1 MAPVLRWALP
11 ISLLLA
17 EGMGISLLIDLPT
30 AGEAAPLVAA
40 LRLAIPVL
48 IGGGAAGWLIA
59 RRPEPVALAGALP
72 PPGPWRPAPLLALN
86 LAAYAVLAWLAWRL
100 MGDGAP
106 PPGLAALSGWVAWAA
121 VTVLLA
127 LGSAAPLAWSLRLL
141 RERWRLPLLALAAGM
156 LVWRAAAAAEGLWG
170 VLTGSTLHAV
180 GWMVGVLRHDA
191 ILDAGEAVVGA
202 GRFEVAIAPVCSGV
216 NGIGLVAVFQS
227 LWIALARSRLR
238 FPRALLLLPA
248 GALLAFAANVVRIT
262 LLVLLG
268 AAGLER
274 VAWASFH
281 SKLGWLLFI
290 AIALGSVAAAERV
303 AWLRREPSGEAGG
316 AAEPAVPAAAAAYI
330 APLLAALAAAPARA
344 KVAFT
349 GYGDF
354 QAVPQGAFRI
364 DGPAA
369 ALKGFGLAPERV
381 EARGFS
387 VAALGLFATTSLS
400 DSSRFQMDVTYRDIG
415 EDAKTVRVQYA
426 YLEQEAWGATFRA
439 GKITLPFGWYNQNR
453 FYPFQR
459 PSVSGPVFQSSILGL
474 PIADIGASAEKAVL
488 VGDAVLT
495 ADLYAVNGYGPVP
508 GSTGTFRSASLPGGL
523 TIAGNIGRA
532 NANHDVA
539 VGGRL
544 ELAAASARDD
554 AVGASYYRGAWDP
567 GGRHLFQMAGAHLRG
582 RRGRASVLAE
592 YLRLM
597 VEGDEGFAANLGS
610 RDWHTDS
617 FFVEADVDAPPVRGR
632 ALTPWVRYERAL
644 SAGSSGGPAERLG
657 AASRWLSA
665 GAPQGGFRAERTPRA
680 RPPLPPAPGQP

>member
-330 APLLAALAAAPARA
+330 APLLAALAAALLLGAFGSGLPARWYGLPVAAAALVLLAIRGQLPRPRLGWSLPAVALGAAVGVLWVLLARGEPGAAGVPAGLGPGARGAWIAVRVLGSCAVIPVVEELAFRGFLLPWLTRPDFEALPARA
-344 KVAFT
+344 VAWPAVLLSSLAFGALHQHWILGT
-349 GYGDF
+349 AAGLAFALARWHRGRLGD
-354 QAVPQGAFRI
+354 AILAH
-364 DGPAA
+364 AA
-369 ALKGFGLAPERV
+369 AN
-381 EARGFS
+381 
-387 VAALGLFATTSLS
+387 AA
-400 DSSRFQMDVTYRDIG
+400 
-415 EDAKTVRVQYA
+415 
-426 YLEQEAWGATFRA
+426 
-439 GKITLPFGWYNQNR
+439 
-453 FYPFQR
+453 
-459 PSVSGPVFQSSILGL
+459 
-474 PIADIGASAEKAVL
+474 IALAVL
-488 VGDAVLT
+488 L
-495 ADLYAVNGYGPVP
+495 
-508 GSTGTFRSASLPGGL
+508 
-523 TIAGNIGRA
+523 
-532 NANHDVA
+532 
-539 VGGRL
+539 GGR
-544 ELAAASARDD
+544 
-554 AVGASYYRGAWDP
+554 WD
-567 GGRHLFQMAGAHLRG
+567 LW
-582 RRGRASVLAE
+582 S
-592 YLRLM
+592 
-597 VEGDEGFAANLGS
+597 
-610 RDWHTDS
+610 
-617 FFVEADVDAPPVRGR
+617 
-632 ALTPWVRYERAL
+632 
-644 SAGSSGGPAERLG
+644 
-657 AASRWLSA
+657 
-665 GAPQGGFRAERTPRA
+665 
-680 RPPLPPAPGQP
+680 